1 MRSLSTGHSLFNQ
14 NSKTDEN
21 KTQCSNASHIKT
33 QAEDSSDYTTNES
46 DIEEKFLSTASLLII
61 YINQVLDTFKETS
74 VYKYCHGILN
84 IKEYDREKAVWNK
97 ACKLKM
103 NENRPVEMKN
113 ILGGAT
119 NYKILSATMVGRRGK
134 FFISNHLKGLKK
146 LNICRR

>member
-21 KTQCSNASHIKT
+21 ETQCSNASHTKT
-33 QAEDSSDYTTNES
+33 QAEDSSDYITNES
-46 DIEEKFLSTASLLII
+46 DIDEEFPSTANLLII

-84 IKEYDREKAVWNK
+84 IKEYDREKAVWNE

-103 NENRPVEMKN
+103 NDNRPVEMEK
-113 ILGGAT
+113 ILGGW
-119 NYKILSATMVGRRGK
+119 G
-134 FFISNHLKGLKK
+134 GLRIMKY
-146 LNICRR
+146 CRAPWLADGESFSFQIV

>member
-74 VYKYCHGILN
+74 VYNIVTEYWILKN
-84 IKEYDREKAVWNK
+84 MTGKKQF
-97 ACKLKM
+97 
-103 NENRPVEMKN
+103 EMKLAN
-113 ILGGAT
+113 WKWMKT
-119 NYKILSATMVGRRGK
+119 
-134 FFISNHLKGLKK
+134 GL
-146 LNICRR
+146 